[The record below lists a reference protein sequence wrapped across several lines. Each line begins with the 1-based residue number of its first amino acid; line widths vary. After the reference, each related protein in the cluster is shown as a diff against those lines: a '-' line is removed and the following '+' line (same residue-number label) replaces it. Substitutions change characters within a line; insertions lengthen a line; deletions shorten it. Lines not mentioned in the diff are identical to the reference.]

1 MHAELGL
8 LSLADRRVCL
18 KLGYYQRLCDASED
32 RLLSLIFRRR
42 HAEVERGAAP
52 HSGLQSMRVA
62 MADAGFAK
70 EWRARDCGAGDW
82 VSEVKLAVTERAAL
96 VQREEM
102 AQRSTL
108 AEYVRLGLR
117 PLTKNALHLDDA
129 YSSEGTKLMTKARLG
144 HLLLMQNVARVC
156 GWPVGRARC
165 VLCKQGVEDV
175 RHFLLCC
182 PILAPCRSRLGR
194 GVKRAM
200 RGLGVPGQALRLKF
214 QSGGD
219 DRLRLMLGAVTDFS
233 TLRPAGSDADA
244 FRADCGK
251 ASWMMCKLAKN
262 FLVAAWRMREAVL
275 GKIQIRA
282 GVLVRTPSKR
292 NYDDEVC
299 KQAAAPPT
307 ALNLRRY
314 RYLWTRWQPAV
325 QSRWSGQWQ
334 STRRGRAAF
343 YVVTGGRE
351 NGVMYQWRDV
361 RRSIAGLLRAHVKG
375 FRKEAK
381 AYAYAKRRGVAQ

>member
-1 MHAELGL
+1 MVRPIVEYGAELWHGEISKSWSKKLERLQRSLCSAVLKLQGNVATVGMHAELGL

-129 YSSEGTKLMTKARLG
+129 YGSPGPPSPDAKRGSSVRL
-144 HLLLMQNVARVC
+144 ASRESAVC
-156 GWPVGRARC
+156 SLQARC
-165 VLCKQGVEDV
+165 GGCAALPA
-175 RHFLLCC
+175 LL
-182 PILAPCRSRLGR
+182 SR
-194 GVKRAM
+194 
-200 RGLGVPGQALRLKF
+200 PGSLP
-214 QSGGD
+214 QS
-219 DRLRLMLGAVTDFS
+219 
-233 TLRPAGSDADA
+233 AGS
-244 FRADCGK
+244 
-251 ASWMMCKLAKN
+251 
-262 FLVAAWRMREAVL
+262 WR
-275 GKIQIRA
+275 
-282 GVLVRTPSKR
+282 
-292 NYDDEVC
+292 
-299 KQAAAPPT
+299 
-307 ALNLRRY
+307 
-314 RYLWTRWQPAV
+314 
-325 QSRWSGQWQ
+325 
-334 STRRGRAAF
+334 
-343 YVVTGGRE
+343 
-351 NGVMYQWRDV
+351 
-361 RRSIAGLLRAHVKG
+361 
-375 FRKEAK
+375 
-381 AYAYAKRRGVAQ
+381 